1 MIQNFRSIY
10 YLLGLF
16 YWIEWSLIL
25 LFCQA
30 CHDIVFFF
38 LIQSQVLLRN
48 HSWLKV
54 TNTRFHLQFIQILH
68 IPPMIRTNL
77 LLINQ
82 SIRIQSDSFINTIQ
96 IFVSKF
102 TFYCAYIFILVL
114 IWFDFL
120 YVACIAS
127 GECVEIALLD

>member
-1 MIQNFRSIY
+1 
-10 YLLGLF
+10 
-16 YWIEWSLIL
+16 
-25 LFCQA
+25 
-30 CHDIVFFF
+30 
-38 LIQSQVLLRN
+38 
-48 HSWLKV
+48 
-54 TNTRFHLQFIQILH
+54 
-68 IPPMIRTNL
+68 MIRTNL

>member
-25 LFCQA
+25 LFRQA

-38 LIQSQVLLRN
+38 LMQFQVLLRN
-48 HSWLKV
+48 HSWFKV
-54 TNTRFHLQFIQILH
+54 TNTRFHLQFIQILQ